1 MQTPIRIMQMDCPTE
16 EGLLR
21 SKLGGMPGLAGLAA
35 MGSEVA
41 EWTAMPTW
49 VFASLALAAV

>member
-1 MQTPIRIMQMDCPTE
+1 MDCPTE

-21 SKLGGMPGLAGLAA
+21 SKLGGMPGVAGLAA
-35 MGSEVA
+35 MGSEEA

-49 VFASLALAAV
+49 VSASLALAAV